1 MNQDTRV
8 LSGCFFRKGMHMTK
22 ISFVAGELFFSVIWL
37 IIRVITWLKQGKIDW
52 KREALL
58 LLMYVNLAVII
69 RFAFFPMARING
81 KIQPLIFEA
90 DKVFPFKVNME
101 PFVHLA
107 EYDNRKHMILN
118 LIGNIGMFIPSGII
132 LPIIYKKLNSFGKI
146 VLTGFLMS
154 LAIEILQLPF
164 AVRTSD
170 VDDLLLNTAG
180 VNLGYVIYSMFRKGK
195 D

>member
-1 MNQDTRV
+1 M
-8 LSGCFFRKGMHMTK
+8 
-22 ISFVAGELFFSVIWL
+22 
-37 IIRVITWLKQGKIDW
+37 
-52 KREALL
+52 
-58 LLMYVNLAVII
+58 II

>member
-1 MNQDTRV
+1 
-8 LSGCFFRKGMHMTK
+8 MTK

-90 DKVFPFKVNME
+90 DKVFPFKVNLE

-180 VNLGYVIYSMFRKGK
+180 VILGYVIYSRFRKGK

>member
-1 MNQDTRV
+1 
-8 LSGCFFRKGMHMTK
+8 MTK